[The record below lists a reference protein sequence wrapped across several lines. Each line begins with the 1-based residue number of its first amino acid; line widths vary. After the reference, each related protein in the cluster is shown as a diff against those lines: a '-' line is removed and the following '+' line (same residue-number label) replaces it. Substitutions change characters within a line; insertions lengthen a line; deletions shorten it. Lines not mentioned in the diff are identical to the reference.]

1 MRIQRNTSRLSFR
14 RQRRRR
20 TGCFS
25 LAVLLGLLVGAAAL
39 SMSWLGVRLYS
50 SAPGDSDALN
60 AAQEAFG
67 RGDLDGAINHA
78 RLALQARPDSKAAL
92 LLLARALVYR
102 SYTDYNRA
110 IDRQVALEATTAAV
124 ADNPTNPDLLAIHA
138 YALQAAGQPLEAAR
152 TAELALDRDANNT
165 LARIALGLSYASV
178 GSFEIALRESQQA
191 AQGDGWQIESQRAI
205 AISSSDLGDYQGA
218 IKAIDRALGLNRHLI
233 PLYFERAL
241 YALQVG
247 DTGSATAAYYQV
259 LTYDPDNVKA
269 RLRLCELSSLLRE
282 RDTALRYCQEVTDLA
297 PSWSDGWYQ
306 LGMEYFLQGSFADAR
321 DALHRCSTLQVMQNV
336 PVGERRFECWY
347 LQGQAAEII
356 GDCPNLLATY
366 NEYRAMTADS
376 AIPQRWT
383 YPPEGPP
390 GCGVNN

>member
-1 MRIQRNTSRLSFR
+1 MRIQRNSSRLSFR

-25 LAVLLGLLVGAAAL
+25 LAVLLGVLVGAAAL
-39 SMSWLGVRLYS
+39 SINWLGARLHFN
-50 SAPGDSDALN
+50 APGESDALS
-60 AAQEAFG
+60 AAQGAFE
-67 RGDLDGAINHA
+67 RGDLDGAISHA
-78 RLALQARPDSKAAL
+78 RLALEANPDNEAAL

-110 IDRQVALEATTAAV
+110 IDRQLALEVTSAAL
-124 ADNPTNPDLLAIHA
+124 ANNPASANLLAIHA

-152 TAELALDRDANNT
+152 IAEQALDRDADNT

-191 AQGDGWQIESQRAI
+191 SQGDGWQIESQRAI

-218 IKAIDRALGLNRHLI
+218 IKAIDRALGLNRHLL

-241 YALQVG
+241 YALQIG
-247 DTGSATAAYYQV
+247 DTGAATAAYYQV
-259 LTYDPDNVKA
+259 LTYDPDNVKV

-282 RDTALRYCQEVTDLA
+282 RDTALRYCEEVTDLA

-306 LGMEYFLQGSFADAR
+306 LGMEYFLQGSFAQAR

-336 PVGERRFECWY
+336 PVSERRFECWY

-366 NEYRAMTADS
+366 NEYRAMTAD
-376 AIPQRWT
+376 ATIPQRWT

-390 GCGVNN
+390 GCGG

>member
-1 MRIQRNTSRLSFR
+1 MRIQRNSSRLSFR

-20 TGCFS
+20 AGCFS
-25 LAVLLGLLVGAAAL
+25 LAVLLGVLVGAAAL
-39 SMSWLGVRLYS
+39 SMSWLSARLHS
-50 SAPGDSDALN
+50 SAPGESDALN
-60 AAQEAFG
+60 AAQAAFG

-78 RLALQARPDSKAAL
+78 RLALAANPDSEAAL
-92 LLLARALVYR
+92 MLLARALIYR

-110 IDRQVALEATTAAV
+110 IDRQLALEATSAAL
-124 ADNPTNPDLLAIHA
+124 ADHPASANRLAIHA

-152 TAELALDRDANNT
+152 TAQAALDRDEDHP

-191 AQGDGWQIESQRAI
+191 AQNADWQIESQRAI

-218 IKAIDRALGLNRHLI
+218 IRAIDRALTLNRHLI

-241 YALQVG
+241 YALQIG

-282 RDTALRYCQEVTDLA
+282 RETALRYCQQVTELA

-306 LGMEYFLQGSFADAR
+306 LGMEYFLQGSFAQAR

-336 PVGERRFECWY
+336 PVSERRFACWY

-390 GCGVNN
+390 GCEANN